1 MWQKFGEGVFKENPI
16 TDVKVE
22 GIKSSQPEASKQVYQ
37 PPNVRLM
44 KEGRLSGN
52 GDVEQQPII
61 PGLPPGYTG
70 QKNTSS
76 NSNRQK
82 KSRKKKENKNSE
94 AGSKQAAPKGAN
106 RQPQQQSQQQETDT
120 NEQAN
125 SAGDN
130 NSKQIKEQAKP
141 QHRNAQKNRKNM
153 HVSLPP
159 TGDPEKD
166 QKMRNIAK
174 RLQDIAKLKTKQ
186 SKGERLEANQM
197 AKIATENALIEEL
210 NSLKLAS

>member
-1 MWQKFGEGVFKENPI
+1 MNPSINACFLLLLFK
-16 TDVKVE
+16 
-22 GIKSSQPEASKQVYQ
+22 
-37 PPNVRLM
+37 
-44 KEGRLSGN
+44 
-52 GDVEQQPII
+52 
-61 PGLPPGYTG
+61 GYTG